1 MNIKSITIDNV
12 RGFEHWTLEQ
22 AILPNRPNILVAPN
36 GFGKSSI
43 ATAFASLS
51 GNKIEVKKEN
61 KPNEIEALVSQLKI
75 ELTTGEQ
82 LIANSENN
90 TISSMFDIYV
100 VQSQLLPK
108 ATAQRFGKIV
118 TAKASM
124 NIKPTTIYK
133 TIPHK
138 CVFSYNLNRLRKL
151 FGKSGKILPDISP
164 LYSRVNFIKKVE
176 RKIDFHIFEL
186 QTFKKNISSVVSNIS
201 TLSKLN
207 VSKIKQEIESM
218 KLFETVCQDYIELS
232 ILIQNELNASS
243 EVDAMLS
250 AWQYIIVRSEM
261 KGDFRK
267 AIDYAEYKERRTQLD
282 KTLDNLNPV
291 RDRFDIKSKEDKRSL
306 IIEWPKAHLISSG
319 QRDIM
324 VFVAKLME
332 CEFQSRRNCIL
343 VIDEF
348 FDYLDDANIIAFQ
361 YYISSLINSFKKEKR
376 LIFPILLTHLDPN
389 YLKHFC
395 FNDKRMNVCYLKNFN
410 CRISKAMKEL
420 VSKRENKNIKDNLD
434 KYYFHYNPRNENVDI
449 SDDFSK
455 LSLNVDWGTPVA
467 FKKKIDRECR
477 TYLLELDK
485 YYDPL
490 AVCFSVRQKIEE
502 LVYNQLHTEEEM
514 DQFLSTHGTNE
525 KLNYAQTQ
533 GVSFPE
539 TYHLLG
545 IIYNHPLHISGETDI
560 SQPLGMKFDNPAIR
574 NMIKH
579 LWED

>member
-1 MNIKSITIDNV
+1 MNIKSIAIDNI
-12 RGFEHWTLEQ
+12 RGFEHWALEQ
-22 AILPNRPNILVAPN
+22 AIYPNRPNILVAPN

-51 GNKIEVKKEN
+51 GNRLEVKKED
-61 KPNEIEALVSQLKI
+61 KPDEKKNLVSQLKI
-75 ELTTGEQ
+75 ELTTGNQ
-82 LIANSENN
+82 LIANKTSN
-90 TISSMFDIYV
+90 TISDTFDIYV

-133 TIPHK
+133 TIPQK
-138 CVFSYNLNRLRKL
+138 CDFSYNLNKLRKS
-151 FGKSGKILPDISP
+151 FGGSGKILSDISQ
-164 LYSRVNFIKKVE
+164 LYLRVNFIKKLE
-176 RKIDFHIFEL
+176 RKIDFHVFDL
-186 QTFKKNISSVVSNIS
+186 QTFKRNISLIISNI
-201 TLSKLN
+201 TALSKLN
-207 VSKIKQEIESM
+207 VSKIKQEIEEK
-218 KLFETVCQDYIELS
+218 KLFDTVCQDFIELAS
-232 ILIQNELNASS
+232 LIQNELNITS

-250 AWQYIIVRSEM
+250 AWQYISVRSEM
-261 KGDFRK
+261 KGHFRK
-267 AIDYAEYKERRTQLD
+267 AIDYAEYKERRILLD

-291 RDRFDIKSKEDKRSL
+291 RDRFNIKSKIDKRSL
-306 IIEWPKAHLISSG
+306 IIEWPKAHLISCG

-332 CEFQSRRNCIL
+332 CEFQSKRDCIL

-348 FDYLDDANIIAFQ
+348 FDYLDDANIVAFQ
-361 YYISSLINSFKKEKR
+361 YYISSLINSFKKERR
-376 LIFPILLTHLDPN
+376 LLFPILLTHLDPN

-410 CRISKAMKEL
+410 CRISKEMKDL
-420 VSKRENKNIKDNLD
+420 VCKREDINIKNNLD
-434 KYYFHYNPRNENVDI
+434 KYYFHFNPNNDNIDV

-455 LSLNVDWGTPVA
+455 LSLNVDWGKPVA

-477 TYLLELDK
+477 TYLLEPK
-485 YYDPL
+485 KCYDPL

-502 LVYNQLHTEEEM
+502 LVYNQLRSNEEK

-525 KLNYAQTQ
+525 KLNYAQNQ
-533 GVSFPE
+533 GISYSE
-539 TYHLLG
+539 TYNLLG

-574 NMIKH
+574 NMIKR